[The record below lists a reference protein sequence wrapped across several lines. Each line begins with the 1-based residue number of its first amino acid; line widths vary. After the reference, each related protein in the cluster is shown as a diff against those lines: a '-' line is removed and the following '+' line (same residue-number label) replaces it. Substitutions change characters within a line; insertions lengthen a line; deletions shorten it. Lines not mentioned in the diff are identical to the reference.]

1 MGGSLSII
9 VKLVS
14 NVMSSI
20 KTVAPDGRTDQRISR
35 EDWKERERDAKEIL
49 KMFKRQAYKDHS
61 L

>member
-1 MGGSLSII
+1 MSTTVRLAN
-9 VKLVS
+9 
-14 NVMSSI
+14 NVMNSI
-20 KTVAPDGRTDQRISR
+20 KIVAPDGRTEQRISR